1 VRSEPG
7 GELAA
12 ESGEPGPGDMGPA
25 ETGYRLPPSGHDEDD
40 AMAAA
45 GHVPADRGGD
55 VEVRGDG
62 FGHGAQ
68 EILELHVDE
77 WCALD
82 VVLGGGVEAGV
93 DAAAGGGDSGGVLLD
108 RRLVENVEAC
118 DVSRAAV
125 LLDALGDVVEGCFGA
140 AGEVH
145 FGALAG
151 VRACDGGPDRPAAP

>member
-1 VRSEPG
+1 
-7 GELAA
+7 
-12 ESGEPGPGDMGPA
+12 
-25 ETGYRLPPSGHDEDD
+25 
-40 AMAAA
+40 MAAA

-82 VVLGGGVEAGV
+82 VVIGGGVEAGV

-151 VRACDGGPDRPAAP
+151 VRACD